1 MLHLFGHRL
10 SQIRKFPKIICG
22 GVCLMAAQMVAAQAV
37 PAAPAAPVQ
46 PISPA
51 EVLLFQTNHLQNIS
65 KPQDLTYTYKKIADS
80 KPAVSDEVHVDVTKI
95 NPDGSASVSLRF
107 LTGTRKLEIPEMEHA
122 QGNPILL
129 GFLEWDIA
137 QMQQQT
143 GGSSNYFRR
152 RIRLALAGA
161 AQVKPITFTYKG
173 KPLAGSEVSIQPYL
187 NDPQHER
194 LGKFVNKRYTFVLSD
209 KVSGGVYQIAT
220 AVPAGKAAPAGAP
233 AAKPQD
239 LLRMEETLTLAKE
252 ENSKH

>member
-10 SQIRKFPKIICG
+10 SRIRKFPKIMCG

-37 PAAPAAPVQ
+37 PAVPAQ

-65 KPQDLTYTYKKIADS
+65 KPQDLVYTYKKIADS

-95 NPDGSASVSLRF
+95 NPDGSATVSLRF
-107 LTGTRKLEIPEMEHA
+107 LTGTRKLEIPEMDHA

-137 QMQQQT
+137 QMQQKT

-152 RIRLALAGA
+152 RIRLALADA

-173 KPLAGSEVSIQPYL
+173 KPLAGSEISIQPYL

-194 LGKFVNKRYTFVLSD
+194 LGRFVNKRYTFVLSD

-220 AVPAGKAAPAGAP
+220 AVPAGTAVAGATN
-233 AAKPQD
+233 AKPQD
-239 LLRMEETLTLAKE
+239 LLPMEETLTLAKE
-252 ENSKH
+252 ENGKH